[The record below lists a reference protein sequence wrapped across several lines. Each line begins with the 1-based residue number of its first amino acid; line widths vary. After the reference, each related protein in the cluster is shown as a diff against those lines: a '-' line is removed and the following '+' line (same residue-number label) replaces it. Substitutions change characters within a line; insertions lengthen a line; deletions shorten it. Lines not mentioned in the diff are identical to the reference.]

1 MKYHIIINY
10 QFNSFLHHIKNN
22 CIEEA
27 EHNTGGNVMH
37 EIYLMKEDIFVH
49 VPDLQTIYRMNL
61 QTIYRMKS
69 AISNLSPNTI
79 PLISDAVG
87 EQIDA
92 VATVARKNIDNYD
105 NN

>member
-1 MKYHIIINY
+1 MKYHTIINY

-27 EHNTGGNVMH
+27 EHNTGGYVMH
-37 EIYLMKEDIFVH
+37 EIYLMKQDIFVH
-49 VPDLQTIYRMNL
+49 VPDLQTIYRMK
-61 QTIYRMKS
+61 R
-69 AISNLSPNTI
+69 AISNLSPKTI

-105 NN
+105 NKYKPY